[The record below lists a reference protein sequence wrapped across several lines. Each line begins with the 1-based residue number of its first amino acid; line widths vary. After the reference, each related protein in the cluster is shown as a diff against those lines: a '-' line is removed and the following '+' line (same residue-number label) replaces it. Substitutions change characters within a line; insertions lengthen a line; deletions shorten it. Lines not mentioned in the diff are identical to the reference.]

1 MSHFTK
7 VKTRILDRAVLENTL
22 ADLNYRLAP
31 GEQVSGWQGATRK
44 ADIVA
49 KTRGPYDIGFIK
61 TADGSFDIVADW
73 WGLKTSI
80 GLDRQTFVNQLG
92 QRYAYNKVI
101 TEVKA
106 RGFAIAEEVTQPDK
120 SIRVVVRRW

>member
-7 VKTRILDRAVLENTL
+7 VKTRILDRSILEKSL
-22 ADLNYRLAP
+22 ADLNFRL
-31 GEQVSGWQGATRK
+31 GLKNQVSGWQGSTRK
-44 ADIVA
+44 VDIVA
-49 KTRGPYDIGFIK
+49 NTRGPYDIGFVK

-80 GLDRQTFVNQLG
+80 GLDRQAFVNQLN
-92 QRYAYNKVI
+92 QRYAYNKVVS
-101 TEVKA
+101 EVKT
-106 RGFAIAEEVTQPDK
+106 RGFAVAEEAVQPDH